1 MRICRAITTNYD
13 TGCKRKEMQMDTM
26 FIVIN
31 SFRINPY
38 LYYFFWT
45 EN

>member
-1 MRICRAITTNYD
+1 MIICLAITTSYD
-13 TGCKRKEMQMDTM
+13 TGCKRKEMEMDTL
-26 FIVIN
+26 FSVIN
-31 SFRINPY
+31 SFYINPY